1 MKLKISYLLLAGA
14 LLATVGIPAQA
25 NNDAMLNLLKVLR
38 DKGTIS
44 ASDYDSLLAAAQS
57 DEEQAAEVVEK
68 IDKVAESTTVVSVK
82 NGNLKV
88 KSTEGDFSVQ
98 VGGRIMADYAIMD
111 EDDLG
116 GTGSASEFRR
126 ARLFVKGTL
135 FSDWAYK
142 SQLDFA
148 GNKTTIKDMY
158 LQYNGWKPAKFTL
171 GNHKMPFG
179 LDELTSSKYSTFI
192 ERSAASNAFAI
203 SRQNGLSISTHGSN
217 WTLTGA
223 AHMDNI
229 NGTNSGQ
236 DEDFGYGARVTFS
249 PIASKTSLVHLGA
262 AFHHQEL
269 ETVGGDTKQIKLRPE
284 VHTAGKIFK
293 SVSGTF
299 EDYDT
304 YGLEAAAVFG
314 AFSAQAEYLYRSF
327 NAVSGEADQDLNA
340 WYAYASYFLTGESRA
355 YKTSSGVFSRV
366 TPKGIVGKGGMGAW
380 EIGLR
385 YSDIDLEDNSAG
397 SKGDIFTV
405 GLNWYAT
412 PNIRFMANYTSA
424 DVEGESDDFDSFHFR
439 GQVDF

>member
-1 MKLKISYLLLAGA
+1 MKFKTSSLFLAGI
-14 LLATVGIPAQA
+14 LLSAAIIPVQA

-44 ASDYDSLLAAAQS
+44 AADYDSLVAAAQS
-57 DEEQAAEVVEK
+57 DKEQAEDVVKKVDEV
-68 IDKVAESTTVVSVK
+68 AASTPSVSVK

-88 KSTEGDFSVQ
+88 KSTDGDFSVQ

-135 FSDWAYK
+135 FSDWVYK

-148 GNKTTIKDMY
+148 NNKTTIKDMY

-203 SRQNGLSISTHGSN
+203 SRQNGLSVGTHGSN
-217 WTLTGA
+217 WSLTGA
-223 AHMDNI
+223 AHMTDI

-236 DEDFGYGARVTFS
+236 DEDFGYGVRVTFA
-249 PIASKTSLVHLGA
+249 PLAEKTRAIHLGT

-269 ETVGGDTKQIKLRPE
+269 ETAGGGSKQIKLRPE

-293 SVSGTF
+293 SVIGTF

-304 YGLEAAAVFG
+304 YGLEAAAIFG
-314 AFSAQAEYLYRSF
+314 AFSAQAEYVHRSY
-327 NAVSGEADQDLNA
+327 NAVSGQADQNLNA
-340 WYAYASYFLTGESRA
+340 WYAYASYFLTGESHT
-355 YKTSSGVFSRV
+355 YKAASGVFSRV
-366 TPKGIVGKGGMGAW
+366 TPKNIVGKGGMGAW
-380 EIGLR
+380 EVALR
-385 YSDIDLEDNSAG
+385 YSDIDLEDSNAG
-397 SKGDIFTV
+397 STGDIFTA

-424 DVEGESDDFDSFHFR
+424 DVDGESDDFDAFHFR